1 MGTDV
6 ADINND
12 GWLDLMAS
20 DMSATNHYHQKVS
33 MGDMDKNGWF
43 LTYPTPRQYM
53 RNALYLNTGVNRFME
68 IAYLAGVADT
78 DWTWSPKFGDLD
90 EDGRVDLFVTNGM
103 NRDWVNNDLR
113 DQAERAA
120 TAADKLRIWIEAQPR
135 RDVNLAFQNR
145 GDLRFERVSE
155 PWGLDAAVVSY
166 GAALADLDRDGDLDL
181 VVNNSQQPPS
191 VYRNGTIDTHRIVV
205 QLRGSKSNRWGIG
218 ARVEATTGTTT
229 QVRYVN
235 LSQGYMS
242 ANEPCVHFG
251 LGQYNRVDRL
261 TIDWPSGN
269 RQVLEHLAA
278 DQRYVIRE
286 QSDESPRQAAGEAA
300 APSAPQ
306 RETFL
311 LCGVFPP
318 VRHRC
323 NMPLNR

>member
-1 MGTDV
+1 
-6 ADINND
+6 
-12 GWLDLMAS
+12 
-20 DMSATNHYHQKVS
+20 
-33 MGDMDKNGWF
+33 
-43 LTYPTPRQYM
+43 
-53 RNALYLNTGVNRFME
+53 
-68 IAYLAGVADT
+68 
-78 DWTWSPKFGDLD
+78 
-90 EDGRVDLFVTNGM
+90 VDLFVTNGM

-113 DQAERAA
+113 DEAERAA

-251 LGQYNRVDRL
+251 LGEFARVNRL

-269 RQVLEHLAA
+269 RQLLEDLAS
-278 DQRYVIRE
+278 DQRYVVRE
-286 QSDESPRQAAGEAA
+286 ASDESPRKTADAAAPPS
-300 APSAPQ
+300 APSAPL
-306 RETFL
+306 REDFSL
-311 LCGVFPP
+311 SGISPP
-318 VRHRC
+318 VPHVC
-323 NMPLNR
+323 NTPLNR